1 MRILINFSKE
11 NQDVVPHLKK
21 QHNMSAYVASLIRA
35 DMKKEQLKEEQ
46 ILTKD
51 QVIELIKDVLKSQN
65 IELKNTQEMIE
76 GFPMDSVMNLLNMG
90 SDVDG

>member
-1 MRILINFSKE
+1 
-11 NQDVVPHLKK
+11 
-21 QHNMSAYVASLIRA
+21 MSAYVASLIRA